1 MNRSQVENW
10 SAARCL
16 AFLAAVFAI
25 VLGSL
30 VPFAAM
36 AAAQPGHPVV
46 LCSSEGPQTIHVGGV
61 DGPAKKQAI
70 AKCAACLQPLAA
82 ALPAPPAPQ
91 PQPPVPLAVETTWPV
106 ASAAPP
112 PPARAPPRPPSTAP
126 PLA

>member
-1 MNRSQVENW
+1 MTRTQVENW
-10 SAARCL
+10 SVARCL

-30 VPFAAM
+30 VPFATM

-61 DGPAKKQAI
+61 DGPVKKTAG

-82 ALPAPPAPQ
+82 ALPTPAAPQ
-91 PQPPVPLAVETTWPV
+91 PQPCMKLSAKTAWTVV
-106 ASAAPP
+106 SAAPP

-126 PLA
+126 PFA